1 MCFNKKTYYDCPE
14 MHLQSSV
21 GQLCMAPYQ
30 CGSWRRHDP
39 DRLKRLH
46 ILESPSPKL
55 CPKCPPPFGSGSSKN
70 EEITGDENPRVME
83 PPEAMVQEL
92 RLAKRAMLVPRRV
105 ASIRKGDG
113 LVISIRMK
121 PV

>member
-55 CPKCPPPFGSGSSKN
+55 CPKCPLRLAAAAAKMK
-70 EEITGDENPRVME
+70 RVMRIPE
-83 PPEAMVQEL
+83 SWNPPEAMVQEL